1 MIRFANPGMLLLLLL
16 LPAALAWLLHRRKH
30 GLRPRMQYSSLILM
44 GLIHR
49 SIRSQLLGLP
59 ALLLLAACALTMLA
73 MARPQSAWREH
84 QRHTEGIDIM
94 LVIDISGSMS
104 AIDFKP
110 NRMEKAKA
118 VVKEFIDGRTDDQ
131 IGIVIFAAET
141 FTLCPLT
148 HDYAAL
154 RQYVDYIKFG
164 IVNEDGTAIGM
175 GLANAVDRL
184 QKSKAKSKVAIL
196 LTDGENNRGK
206 ISPLEAAKVAQNL
219 GVRVYTIGVGSP
231 GGNVPIPQGA
241 ITRMM
246 PSQLNVNELT
256 QMAKMTGGQFFLATD
271 GDSLEK
277 IYKQIDKMERTK
289 IETGALQYYD
299 ELAHFLMIPALML
312 LLLAFLLEHTWLR
325 TFP

>member
-16 LPAALAWLLHRRKH
+16 LPFVAFWLMRRRKQ
-30 GLRPRMQYSSLILM
+30 GLRPRMQYSSLMLM

-59 ALLLLAACALTMLA
+59 VLLLVAACGLMIVA

-84 QRHTEGIDIM
+84 QRYTEGIDIM
-94 LVIDISGSMS
+94 LVIDISGSMR
-104 AIDFKP
+104 ALDFKP

-118 VVKEFIDGRTDDQ
+118 VVKDFIDGRSDDQ

-164 IVNEDGTAIGM
+164 IVDEDGTAIGM
-175 GLANAVDRL
+175 GLANAADRL

-206 ISPLEAAKVAQNL
+206 ISPLEAAKVAQEL
-219 GVRVYTIGVGSP
+219 GVRVYTIGVGTP
-231 GGNVPIPQGA
+231 GGNVPIQQGA
-241 ITRMM
+241 VTYMM
-246 PSQLNVNELT
+246 RSQLNVAELT
-256 QMAKMTGGQFFLATD
+256 NMAKMTGGQFFLATD

-277 IYKQIDKMERTK
+277 IYKQIDRMERTK
-289 IETGALQYYD
+289 IETETLQYYD
-299 ELAHFLMIPALML
+299 ELGQFLMIPALML
-312 LLLAFLLEHTWLR
+312 LLLGYVLEHTWLR

>member
-1 MIRFANPGMLLLLLL
+1 MIRFANPGMLLMLLL
-16 LPAALAWLLHRRKH
+16 LPVAALWLWHRRKR

-59 ALLLLAACALTMLA
+59 ALLLITACALMILA

-84 QRHTEGIDIM
+84 QRYTEGIDIM
-94 LVIDISGSMS
+94 LVIDISGSMR
-104 AIDFKP
+104 ATDFKP

-118 VVKEFIDGRTDDQ
+118 VVKDFIDGRKDDQ
-131 IGIVIFAAET
+131 IGVVIFAAET

-164 IVNEDGTAIGM
+164 IVDEDGTAIGM

-206 ISPLEAAKVAQNL
+206 ISPIEAAKVAQNL

-231 GGNVPIPQGA
+231 GGSVPVQYGA
-241 ITRMM
+241 IAMM
-246 PSQLNVNELT
+246 VPSQLNVDELT
-256 QMAKMTGGQFFLATD
+256 KIAKMTGGQFFIATD

-299 ELAHFLMIPALML
+299 ELVQFLTIPALAL
-312 LLLAFLLEHTWLR
+312 LLLAFILEHTWLR

>member
-1 MIRFANPGMLLLLLL
+1 MIRFANPDMLLLLFLL
-16 LPAALAWLLHRRKH
+16 PPAALWLWHRRRR
-30 GLRPRMQYSSLILM
+30 GLRPRMQYSSLTLM
-44 GLIHR
+44 GLMHR

-59 ALLLLAACALTMLA
+59 TLLLLAAGGLMIVA

-84 QRHTEGIDIM
+84 QRYTEGIDIM
-94 LVIDISGSMS
+94 LVIDLSGSMR
-104 AIDFKP
+104 ALDFKP

-118 VVKEFIDGRTDDQ
+118 VVKDFIDGRTDDQ
-131 IGIVIFAAET
+131 IGVVIFAAET

-164 IVNEDGTAIGM
+164 IVDEGGTAIGM

-184 QKSKAKSKVAIL
+184 AKSKARSKVAIL

-219 GVRVYTIGVGSP
+219 GVRVYTIGIGSNGP
-231 GGNVPIPQGA
+231 VPIQQGA
-241 ITRMM
+241 VTGVMQ
-246 PSQLNVNELT
+246 SQLNIEELT
-256 QMAKMTGGQFFLATD
+256 KMAKMTGGQFFLATD

-277 IYKQIDKMERTK
+277 IYKQIDRMERTK

-299 ELAHFLMIPALML
+299 ELAQFLMFPALGL
-312 LLLAFLLEHTWLR
+312 LLLAFILEHTWLR